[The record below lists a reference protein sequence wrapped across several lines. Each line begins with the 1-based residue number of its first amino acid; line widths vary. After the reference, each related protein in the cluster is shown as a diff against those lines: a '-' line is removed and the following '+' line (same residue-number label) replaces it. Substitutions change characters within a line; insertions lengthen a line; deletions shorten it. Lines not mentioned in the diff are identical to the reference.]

1 MSIPYVVGQW
11 VRGDRF
17 YGRPALLRE
26 ALEGSRDRHWIVGM
40 RRVGKTSLLRQIEQ
54 LAFETPGG
62 SVVPVVWDL
71 QGSDEPDELDLGFHD
86 ALLDAESRLAEAGVA
101 PPPPGPAAETIAD
114 LAGALRERGRKLLLL
129 CDETEDLFGL
139 LSREPDLAVPL
150 ERALTAS
157 GARVVLASS
166 VRLAATAGS
175 GPGAGLLAAFGTPAW
190 LGPFDAGESRALL
203 LQENLPPERRPELPE
218 AAVRLLASRC
228 GGHPFL
234 LQLAAKRAVETGDAA
249 QACERLARDPTVT
262 HLCDVD
268 LGLLESADRELLAG
282 LSAGIETSPPPS
294 PVHLARLRGL
304 GLVRDGADGR
314 PVPGNWFLGRHL
326 AAQAPAPGERTS
338 PPPGAPKSGQR
349 KAPTRTDS

>member
-11 VRGDRF
+11 VRGHRF
-17 YGRPALLRE
+17 YDRRALLRE
-26 ALEGSRDRHWIVGM
+26 ALEGSRDRLWIVGM
-40 RRVGKTSLLRQIEQ
+40 RRVGKTSLLRQIEL
-54 LAFETPGG
+54 LAGETPGG

-71 QGSDEPDELDLGFHD
+71 QGSDEPDELDLGLHD
-86 ALLDAESRLAEAGVA
+86 ALLDAESRLTEAGVA
-101 PPPPGPAAETIAD
+101 PLPPGPAAETIAG
-114 LAGALRERGRKLLLL
+114 LAGALRERGRELLLL

-139 LSREPDLAVPL
+139 LRREPDLARPL

-166 VRLAATAGS
+166 VRLADSAKN
-175 GPGAGLLAAFGTPAW
+175 GPGAGLLEAFGTPAW
-190 LGPFDAGESRALL
+190 IGPFDAGDSRALL
-203 LQENLPPERRPELPE
+203 FQENLPAERRPELAE
-218 AAVRLLASRC
+218 AAVELLASRC

-268 LGLLESADRELLAG
+268 LGLLESADREILAG
-282 LSAGIETSPPPS
+282 LAAGTATGPAPS
-294 PVHLARLRGL
+294 PDPLARFRGL

-314 PVPGNWFLGRHL
+314 PEPGNWFLGRHL
-326 AAQAPAPGERTS
+326 AARAPR
-338 PPPGAPKSGQR
+338 
-349 KAPTRTDS
+349 

>member
-11 VRGDRF
+11 VRGRRF
-17 YGRPALLRE
+17 YGRRALLRE
-26 ALEGSRDRHWIVGM
+26 ALEGSRDRLWIVVM

-54 LAFETPGG
+54 LAGETPNG

-86 ALLDAESRLAEAGVA
+86 ALLDAESRLTEAGVA
-101 PPPPGPAAETIAD
+101 PLPPGPAAETIAG
-114 LAGALRERGRKLLLL
+114 LAGALRERGRSLLLL

-139 LSREPDLAVPL
+139 LSREPDLAGPL

-166 VRLAATAGS
+166 VRLADSAGN
-175 GPGAGLLAAFGTPAW
+175 GPGARLLAAFGTPAW
-190 LGPFDAGESRALL
+190 IGPFDASDSRALL
-203 LQENLPPERRPELPE
+203 LQENLPAERRPELAE
-218 AAVRLLASRC
+218 AAVELLASRC

-249 QACERLARDPTVT
+249 ETCERLARDPTVT

-268 LGLLESADRELLAG
+268 LGLLEPADRELLDG
-282 LSAGIETSPPPS
+282 LATGIATGPAPS
-294 PVHLARLRGL
+294 PEHLARLRDL
-304 GLVRDGADGR
+304 GLVRDGAHGR
-314 PVPGNWFLGRHL
+314 PEPGNWFLGRHL
-326 AAQAPAPGERTS
+326 AARAFR
-338 PPPGAPKSGQR
+338 
-349 KAPTRTDS
+349 